1 MRLDLSSLPLSPAG
15 AHLGVRPDT
24 WFRAPIDIDGVQHFL
39 DLVSVRVGRN
49 GVQHAVSKDLDAMVR
64 LHHLACGPTARS
76 PRSRTPNGLSSSS
89 SPPRASRGERH
100 E

>member
-39 DLVSVRVGRN
+39 ELVSI
-49 GVQHAVSKDLDAMVR
+49 
-64 LHHLACGPTARS
+64 GPSRPQRCPARRFEG
-76 PRSRTPNGLSSSS
+76 PRRHGPA
-89 SPPRASRGERH
+89 SPPRLRAYGPFATVTYAERPFVLFVTPSCQQGRAS
-100 E
+100 